1 MKQSLDFTVKAHLL
15 DQNQPGL
22 PAVLVTLD
30 NFVQIA

>member
-1 MKQSLDFTVKAHLL
+1 MKQSLSLTVKAHLL

-22 PAVLVTLD
+22 PAVLMTLD